1 MSKRKPADVE
11 VIAVKSQIP
20 RGSKVTPPRL
30 RFDRVVLRV
39 FSDLRSALKDATPSG
54 VTVVITLTAP
64 IRLASKTT
72 AAIEANV
79 RKLLEKQSASA
90 FTART
95 IETNQVRIQVIRG
108 GATRTSALIGFVHN
122 RDSDP
127 TLLFSLTR
135 ALLRCAESFNPGAR
149 ELRVEMQDE
158 PRWTKTYAHV
168 CAGVFA
174 RSGLRRIL
182 LVDTDGEEVSVE
194 SIAP

>member
-1 MSKRKPADVE
+1 MTE

-20 RGSKVTPPRL
+20 RGSKVAPPRL

-39 FSDLRSALKDATPSG
+39 FSDLRAALQDAVPSG
-54 VTVVITLTAP
+54 VTVVVALTAP

-72 AAIEANV
+72 VAIEANV
-79 RKLLEKQSASA
+79 RKLLEKRSPRASA
-90 FTART
+90 TRT
-95 IETNQVRIQVIRG
+95 IETNEVRIQILRG
-108 GATRTSALIGFVHN
+108 EKTATSSLVGFVHN

-135 ALLRCAESFNPGAR
+135 ALLRRAESLSPGAQV
-149 ELRVEMQDE
+149 LRVEMQDE

-168 CAGVFA
+168 CAGFFA
-174 RSGLRRIL
+174 RSGLQRIL
-182 LVDTDGEEVSVE
+182 LVDTDGKEVPVE